1 MSMTTPVSLSMP
13 SLGGLFDRDRIRL
26 YCGIL
31 LAAEIAVFLFMVAG
45 THGLIVPLPKPTST
59 DFVSFYAAGS
69 LANAGTP
76 QLAYDKAEHYAAEQR
91 ATQVGIDYNFFY
103 YPPTFLLLC
112 AAITHLPYI
121 VAFLIF
127 EMATLCF
134 YLLVAR
140 RILDDRA
147 AAILVPLLA
156 FPPVLWTFGL
166 GQNAFLT
173 AGLFGSAT
181 LLVDRRPAVAG
192 ALFGALC
199 YKPHFALLVPV
210 ALAAGGRWR
219 ALVATFASAA
229 GLCLLSSTI
238 FGWEVWRDFL
248 TAAVAS
254 PAVYQSGR
262 ISLSGFINPFGAVLL
277 LGGNSTMAYGAQAV
291 TILAAALVVAYVWYQ
306 DLPLPIRAATLASAT
321 LAALPVALFYDLML
335 AAIAA
340 AWLLR
345 ADGKYRLAEWEKVV
359 LACLFFLTLDPRSLS
374 EISHLPIGPLVTL
387 GFAAFVV
394 THVVRVN
401 AIVAARP
408 KWSLCTRSRSLP
420 VHPRTSNKSPTTR
433 SREPYDYL
441 RAPTPITNSYRL
453 FNRIEPDYPET
464 NLVGKPMGDQQNGC
478 GRSVNRFET
487 EP

>member
-1 MSMTTPVSLSMP
+1 MSMTTPGSS
-13 SLGGLFDRDRIRL
+13 STRALGGLCDPVRIRL
-26 YCGIL
+26 YCTIL
-31 LAAEIAVFLFMVAG
+31 LAVEIGVFLFMAAG

-69 LANAGTP
+69 LADAGTP
-76 QLAYDKAEHYAAEQR
+76 ELAYDKAEHYAAEQR
-91 ATQVGIDYNFFY
+91 ATQAGIDYNFFY

-112 AAITHLPYI
+112 AAIAHLPYI

-140 RILDDRA
+140 HILDDRIS
-147 AAILVPLLA
+147 AILVPLLA

-219 ALVATFASAA
+219 ALVAAFVSAA
-229 GLCLLSSTI
+229 GLCLLSFTI

-248 TAAVAS
+248 AAAVAS

-262 ISLSGFINPFGAVLL
+262 ISFSGFINPFGAVLL
-277 LGGNSTMAYGAQAV
+277 LGGNSATAYGVQAV
-291 TILAAALVVAYVWYQ
+291 TILAAALLVAYVWHQ

-335 AAIAA
+335 AAVAV

-345 ADGKYRLAEWEKVV
+345 ADGRYRLAEWEKVV
-359 LACLFFLTLDPRSLS
+359 LAGLFLLTLDPRSLS
-374 EISHLPIGPLVTL
+374 ETSHLPIGPLVTL
-387 GFAAFVV
+387 GFAAFIV
-394 THVVRVN
+394 THVVRAN
-401 AIVAARP
+401 AIV
-408 KWSLCTRSRSLP
+408 SRATDVELLYQEP
-420 VHPRTSNKSPTTR
+420 V
-433 SREPYDYL
+433 
-441 RAPTPITNSYRL
+441 
-453 FNRIEPDYPET
+453 
-464 NLVGKPMGDQQNGC
+464 
-478 GRSVNRFET
+478 
-487 EP
+487 